1 LQDFLARAWSGS
13 DVGPAVKSVTRR
25 TAPEDHPYLTPE
37 MLRGDGLKGLPVSRN
52 EMQLYICT

>member
-1 LQDFLARAWSGS
+1 LQDFLARAWGGS

-37 MLRGDGLKGLPVSRN
+37 MLRGDGLKGN
-52 EMQLYICT
+52 EMQLYKCT